1 MPILEALESSC
12 PVICSRQGSLPEVA
26 GDAAIYFDP
35 TNLDSLVAVFDS
47 VLKDSVDRTELIE
60 KGKQQCRKF
69 NWDRTFT
76 DTAEEYAKL
85 VQ

>member
-1 MPILEALESSC
+1 MPILEALESGC

-26 GDAAIYFDP
+26 GDAAVYFDP
-35 TNLDSLVAVFDS
+35 LDLDSLVAIFDN
-47 VLKDSVDRTELIE
+47 LLRGELDRAGLIE

-85 VQ
+85 L